1 MIASPNRHGPRAAAG
16 SSLVGVKLALRRQ
29 PLINHNQLGQYPCV
43 ATGTY
48 NIMITYIQNVSY
60 IVIRK
65 FFIIHL

>member
-1 MIASPNRHGPRAAAG
+1 MF
-16 SSLVGVKLALRRQ
+16 VGILNLTIDMGNVVHKY
-29 PLINHNQLGQYPCV
+29 ILGQYPCV

-65 FFIIHL
+65 YFIIHL